1 MTVGGWAEIG
11 LLLAS
16 VGYGTISAVVPIANA
31 EAYVAASQVA
41 RAAGPVWVAVGI
53 GTGQTIGKSI
63 LFYGVRRGR
72 EFPLVRHR
80 RAVARAQPV
89 GPVHARLRSALAGLL
104 TLVGRKRWGLPIT
117 FVAAVVGL
125 PPLYA
130 VALLA
135 GATKMRL
142 GHFAGIVFVGRV
154 LRFLLVAYGVVGL
167 HLRPG

>member
-1 MTVGGWAEIG
+1 MSAVGWAEIG
-11 LLLAS
+11 LLVTS
-16 VGYGTISAVVPIANA
+16 VGYGTLSAVVPIANA

-41 RAAGPVWVAVGI
+41 RAAGPLWVALGI
-53 GTGQTIGKSI
+53 GTGQTIGKSL

-72 EFPLVRHR
+72 EFPLVRQH
-80 RAVARAQPV
+80 RAVARTRPV
-89 GPVHARLRSALAGLL
+89 GPAQAWLRSGLAQLL

-135 GATKMRL
+135 GATTMRF
-142 GHFAGIVFVGRV
+142 GHFASIVFVGRV

-167 HLRPG
+167 HLWPG